1 MVTGR
6 ETIAVAV
13 VVVATAA
20 TGVEAATIDIMGK
33 FGSIFNISFIN
44 DYGFHNLIYM
54 HDGLS
59 GRVVEA
65 RLEICHVPRGV
76 FSLLIIL
83 PRRRSFSVFFIS
95 TDYKE
100 KHHNPETP

>member
-1 MVTGR
+1 
-6 ETIAVAV
+6 
-13 VVVATAA
+13 
-20 TGVEAATIDIMGK
+20 
-33 FGSIFNISFIN
+33 
-44 DYGFHNLIYM
+44 M

-100 KHHNPETP
+100 KHYNLETP

>member
-1 MVTGR
+1 MKKISLGTIAAAVVTGR

-33 FGSIFNISFIN
+33 FMIIILEYFCIN

-54 HDGLS
+54 H
-59 GRVVEA
+59 A
-65 RLEICHVPRGV
+65 WLEWACC
-76 FSLLIIL
+76 
-83 PRRRSFSVFFIS
+83 
-95 TDYKE
+95 
-100 KHHNPETP
+100 

>member
-33 FGSIFNISFIN
+33 FRIQFFCIN

-100 KHHNPETP
+100 KHYNLEIP